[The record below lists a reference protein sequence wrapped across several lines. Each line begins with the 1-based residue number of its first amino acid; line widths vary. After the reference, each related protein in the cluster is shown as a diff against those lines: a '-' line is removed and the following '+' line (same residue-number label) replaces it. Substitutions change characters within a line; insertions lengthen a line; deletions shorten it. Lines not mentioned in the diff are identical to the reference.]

1 MRIETFLCR
10 SFDDKEHDVYVWDES
25 TRQEQKDQTLPF
37 KLPGWIVAETLDYL
51 REQVIYN
58 LFYKTKI
65 DVLKFLLLSN
75 YTQPQIP

>member
-25 TRQEQKDQTLPF
+25 TRQEKKDQTLPF

-51 REQVIYN
+51 REQVILIFQFVRFHAERYY
-58 LFYKTKI
+58 LI
-65 DVLKFLLLSN
+65 E
-75 YTQPQIP
+75 